1 MQEVLTYL
9 VVCGAVI
16 FLVKKFFFKPK
27 KNSSCDTNCNC
38 S

>member
-1 MQEVLTYL
+1 MQEIITYV

-16 FLVKKFFFKPK
+16 FLVKKFFFNTK
-27 KNSSCDTNCNC
+27 KSNCDTNCNC